1 MDVENLTIENNGF
14 EDAVNLVDV
23 EFAITNLNVS
33 HTTSDAI
40 DIDNG
45 EGILTSSSFFC
56 VGTGIEGGD
65 AIDVSFTNTNLINTD
80 IVKVADKAISIG
92 ENSKVEI
99 ENINI
104 NHATS
109 ALAVK
114 DGSQANI
121 RDDLAIENSTYDI
134 LGFVKK
140 DEFKP
145 PTIEFSNIK
154 NSESLKC

>member
-23 EFAITNLNVS
+23 EFAITNLNIS

-65 AIDVSFTNTNLINTD
+65 AIDVYLSNLINTD
-80 IVKVADKAISIG
+80 SAKVTDKAISIG

-109 ALAVK
+109 TLAVK
-114 DGSQANI
+114 
-121 RDDLAIENSTYDI
+121 AITS
-134 LGFVKK
+134 
-140 DEFKP
+140 
-145 PTIEFSNIK
+145 
-154 NSESLKC
+154 

>member
-1 MDVENLTIENNGF
+1 M
-14 EDAVNLVDV
+14 
-23 EFAITNLNVS
+23 
-33 HTTSDAI
+33 
-40 DIDNG
+40 
-45 EGILTSSSFFC
+45 C
-56 VGTGIEGGD
+56 GTGIEGGD
-65 AIDVSFTNTNLINTD
+65 AIDVSFTNTNLINID

-121 RDDLAIENSTYDI
+121 SDDLAIENSTYDI

-154 NSESLKC
+154 NSEKFKVLISENTFTNLEKFNIESKAVCASLYEKEYKLDCG